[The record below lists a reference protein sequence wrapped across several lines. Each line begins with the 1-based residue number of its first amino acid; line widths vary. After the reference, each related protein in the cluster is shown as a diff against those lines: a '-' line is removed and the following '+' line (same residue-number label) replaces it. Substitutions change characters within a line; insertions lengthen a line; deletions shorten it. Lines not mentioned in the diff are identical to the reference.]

1 MRQTAAWRIHE
12 VRTTRQWEYIGSKG
26 GILTYKKIIISF
38 AWCLFLIAA
47 PVQALLH
54 AQTAVRN
61 PLNLSADHA
70 TVSVSDWDKEC
81 QWYQHVLGFY
91 EFKPAKREADKKI
104 CYLNI
109 PGYRVDIL
117 WQKGSVRHQL
127 TTGSLEQGWLNLEF
141 NSSDRDVVYKYL
153 IKQGIKVE
161 IGGEGN
167 LKFLDPE
174 GNEIGINKP

>member
-1 MRQTAAWRIHE
+1 MRHTAAWRIHE
-12 VRTTRQWEYIGSKG
+12 ARTTRQWEFIGSKG
-26 GILTYKKIIISF
+26 GILTYKKFIISF

-61 PLNLSADHA
+61 PLHLSADHT

-117 WQKGSVRHQL
+117 WQKGSVRHQV

-141 NSSDRDVVYKYL
+141 NSSDRDGVYKYL